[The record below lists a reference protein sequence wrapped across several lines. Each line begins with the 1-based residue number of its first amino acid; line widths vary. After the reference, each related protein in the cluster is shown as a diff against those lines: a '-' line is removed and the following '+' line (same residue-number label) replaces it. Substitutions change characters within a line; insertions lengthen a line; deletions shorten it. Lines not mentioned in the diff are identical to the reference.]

1 MPKRKAPREQV
12 YGRYTPTPH
21 DVLES
26 IAFIGCSVRAK
37 AMIFELLRQ
46 HNGYN
51 NGHFQL
57 ALKYLQKRGWKSADQ
72 IQKAKTEL
80 INRGLIIKTKLGGL
94 SIGPDW
100 YALTWLDITDF
111 SGLDIQPKEYHRGGW
126 QLMDKLPPPKR
137 VPHSGIRNNSIPLGG
152 VQSLRIVPPGGSCD
166 GALHKSTT
174 PPYGNN
180 ECCQLPTLK
189 KSPRIVG
196 KSKKWAKEQTSCP
209 EKLPIN
215 G

>member
-1 MPKRKAPREQV
+1 MPKRKAPREKV

-111 SGLDIQPKEYHRGGW
+111 SGLDIRPKEYHRGGW
-126 QLMDKLPPPKR
+126 QLMNKLPPPKR
-137 VPHSGIRNNSIPLGG
+137 VPHSAIRNNTIPQEGMDLLP
-152 VQSLRIVPPGGSCD
+152 SVPPAGSLK
-166 GALHKSTT
+166 GVLNQSAT
-174 PPYGNN
+174 PQGGNN
-180 ECCQLPTLK
+180 ECCQFQGLK
-189 KSPRIVG
+189 KPFRIVG
-196 KSKKWAKEQTSCP
+196 KSRKGVP
-209 EKLPIN
+209 NVEKMH
-215 G
+215 